1 MPFPRAAGPR
11 KSLSCHVRA
20 NRVLLLLLFASVAAL
35 AQSSSRNP
43 ALIYQEAILEKQ
55 TSKRIL
61 ALEQFA
67 STETADPLRADA
79 MELLVWNYKQI
90 GNQPKAAAWAQK
102 LIDTNPDNPVG
113 LAVLAD
119 SARYHEGSTLDQNMA
134 NSLNLAQHGLKQI
147 DYLKPP
153 EGSSARE
160 FSDMQSATRA
170 WLNGAAGFAYVHL
183 RDYVTARSYLRKAA
197 TLQPEN
203 PQYVYELALSDLAGK
218 QPEAA
223 EGFVYLAKAV
233 NLTQGT
239 PAGAQIAQFAAN
251 RYREAGGTD
260 KNWSQYLVATA
271 IPGRAVAPASNAAA
285 STTPAVVAN
294 NRLSGRPESQLP
306 QSSRSDQATIAR
318 APTPQPRA
326 EAPRERT
333 PNTHISEEQIA
344 ATLSPPP
351 LPPTQTAPKPIA
363 HPGAP
368 VSIGILLQA
377 AINNR
382 ENRRAVTY
390 ALSDLVRHLPEG
402 DEAFILSFSHDLVF
416 EQDLT
421 SNYDLLREAVDS
433 VKPASGAAL
442 MDAVGFASGHL
453 NRIARKNNNRVLLVI
468 SDGTDANSKSSP
480 YEVTGAIDSSGV
492 KIYCIGFG
500 IGESLSKSRLQ
511 ALASRTGGRAEF
523 VFDGSAFRN
532 ATRDISRGIG
542 IDFPQ

>member
-170 WLNGAAGFAYVHL
+170 WLNGAAGHDPNGTVQDL
-183 RDYVTARSYLRKAA
+183 S
-197 TLQPEN
+197 
-203 PQYVYELALSDLAGK
+203 LADWNRVMS
-218 QPEAA
+218 
-223 EGFVYLAKAV
+223 V
-233 NLTQGT
+233 NVG
-239 PAGAQIAQFAAN
+239 GAFLM
-251 RYREAGGTD
+251 
-260 KNWSQYLVATA
+260 S
-271 IPGRAVAPASNAAA
+271 RAFLPVMTS
-285 STTPAVVAN
+285 
-294 NRLSGRPESQLP
+294 SGRQWQQL
-306 QSSRSDQATIAR
+306 
-318 APTPQPRA
+318 
-326 EAPRERT
+326 
-333 PNTHISEEQIA
+333 
-344 ATLSPPP
+344 
-351 LPPTQTAPKPIA
+351 
-363 HPGAP
+363 
-368 VSIGILLQA
+368 
-377 AINNR
+377 
-382 ENRRAVTY
+382 
-390 ALSDLVRHLPEG
+390 
-402 DEAFILSFSHDLVF
+402 
-416 EQDLT
+416 
-421 SNYDLLREAVDS
+421 
-433 VKPASGAAL
+433 
-442 MDAVGFASGHL
+442 
-453 NRIARKNNNRVLLVI
+453 
-468 SDGTDANSKSSP
+468 
-480 YEVTGAIDSSGV
+480 
-492 KIYCIGFG
+492 
-500 IGESLSKSRLQ
+500 
-511 ALASRTGGRAEF
+511 
-523 VFDGSAFRN
+523 
-532 ATRDISRGIG
+532 
-542 IDFPQ
+542 